1 MNKTYGTHNLISE
14 STFHKLPPDG
24 YVMRP
29 IDFVDMSHGSADP
42 EPVYEAQVRASCR
55 DREALSAG
63 SNVESD
69 ESAGFPDARA
79 VLGAVEREDYLRD
92 DKHNG
97 HSILPRKGTG
107 NWLFARIQGQEKDR

>member
-1 MNKTYGTHNLISE
+1 MQVVGCSLASSGFRSWNALPDLNSPIHRSAETKLLHVLRRRERDKTTRG
-14 STFHKLPPDG
+14 
-24 YVMRP
+24 
-29 IDFVDMSHGSADP
+29 
-42 EPVYEAQVRASCR
+42 R